1 MTVQNRINYLNMP
14 LNRIEETIELL
25 KYNFVKSIG
34 WHQSFIKER
43 ISLEQ
48 VDGFVQINT
57 TIVDIQRITTEDAT
71 MFEENAR
78 VSLSMANNIK
88 YLKHFLHGFIVGDE
102 ITNQAIEDKGIEKLL
117 LESKAN
123 KNYKN
128 QDNTHLMKS

>member
-1 MTVQNRINYLNMP
+1 V
-14 LNRIEETIELL
+14 
-25 KYNFVKSIG
+25 
-34 WHQSFIKER
+34 
-43 ISLEQ
+43 
-48 VDGFVQINT
+48 
-57 TIVDIQRITTEDAT
+57 
-71 MFEENAR
+71 
-78 VSLSMANNIK
+78 NIK